1 MAEGADPPDSVE
13 VRLDLRRCED
23 LLDLLDE
30 SRQLAGELGI
40 LVRDLEEIEELLTD
54 QVSDRL
60 LETEGL
66 ADVAGGLALL
76 DPDLVELDH
85 WGSADSI
92 PPGDGPGPHGDSPE

>member
-1 MAEGADPPDSVE
+1 MLHQGFHHLVTNASWDEPINELTFRRSGTLPDIAKAIGRE
-13 VRLDLRRCED
+13 LR
-23 LLDLLDE
+23 
-30 SRQLAGELGI
+30 G
-40 LVRDLEEIEELLTD
+40 LEEIEELLTD

-92 PPGDGPGPHGDSPE
+92 PPGDGPGLHGDSPE